1 LVSELNSLKKSLPL
15 GETMLKAGEEIE
27 VLPPKLDDDDNT
39 IVVKKASSRE
49 PPRHQVWRIS

>member
-1 LVSELNSLKKSLPL
+1 LVSEPNSLKKSLPL
-15 GETMLKAGEEIE
+15 GEMMSKAGEEIE

-39 IVVKKASSRE
+39 IVVKNAPSRE

>member
-1 LVSELNSLKKSLPL
+1 MS
-15 GETMLKAGEEIE
+15 KAGEEIE

-39 IVVKKASSRE
+39 IIVKNAPSRE

>member
-1 LVSELNSLKKSLPL
+1 MS
-15 GETMLKAGEEIE
+15 KAGEEIE

-39 IVVKKASSRE
+39 IVVKKAPSRE